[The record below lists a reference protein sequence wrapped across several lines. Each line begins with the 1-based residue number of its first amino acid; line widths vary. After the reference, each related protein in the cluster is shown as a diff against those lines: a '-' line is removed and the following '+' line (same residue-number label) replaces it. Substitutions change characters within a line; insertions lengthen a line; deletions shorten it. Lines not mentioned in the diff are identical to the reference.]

1 MWGIPITSNANL
13 QHYIDNVFKV
23 RQGELLET
31 TTVDQKRGILTAN
44 ATTPYIIGTVNLEK
58 TGPFV
63 IDVPAG
69 KTGGLVN
76 DFWQRPVTDLGL
88 AGPDKGKG
96 AKYLI
101 TPPGYKGD
109 KPTGYRVTHEQHLLR
124 NSIPRIR
131 SAEGRRAEGKV
142 PVLPL

>member
-1 MWGIPITSNANL
+1 LLAYLWGIPITSNANL

-63 IDVPAG
+63 IDVPEG
-69 KTGGLVN
+69 KTGGLV
-76 DFWQRPVTDLGL
+76 DRGIQLGY
-88 AGPDKGKG
+88 PD
-96 AKYLI
+96 A
-101 TPPGYKGD
+101 D
-109 KPTGYRVTHEQHLLR
+109 RQ
-124 NSIPRIR
+124 
-131 SAEGRRAEGKV
+131 
-142 PVLPL
+142 